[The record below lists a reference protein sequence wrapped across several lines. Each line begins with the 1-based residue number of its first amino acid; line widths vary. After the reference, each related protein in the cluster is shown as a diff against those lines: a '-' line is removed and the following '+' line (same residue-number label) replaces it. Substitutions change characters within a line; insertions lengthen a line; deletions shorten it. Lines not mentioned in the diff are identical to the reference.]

1 MKEVIEKY
9 IQANHFGRFMEMEFT
24 IVKPGEIVYTL
35 PVRKNLL
42 ATETAA
48 HGGALAGLMDAV
60 LGVAALS
67 AVAEEQKRVATLELK
82 ISYFAPAFE
91 GDLITGKGVLLKKG
105 NRIVFSEG
113 ELFNQ
118 NQQLIAKGS
127 GTFTAYPIQEK

>member
-9 IQANHFGRFMEMEFT
+9 IQVNHFGRFMEMEFT
-24 IVKPGEIVYTL
+24 ITAPGEIVYTL
-35 PVRKNLL
+35 PVRTQLL

-82 ISYFAPAFE
+82 ISYFGPAIE
-91 GDLITGKGVLLKKG
+91 GDLITGKGHVIKKG
-105 NRIVFSEG
+105 KRIVFSEG
-113 ELFNQ
+113 ELYNQ
-118 NQQLIAKGS
+118 KNELIAKGS

>member
-1 MKEVIEKY
+1 
-9 IQANHFGRFMEMEFT
+9 
-24 IVKPGEIVYTL
+24 
-35 PVRKNLL
+35 
-42 ATETAA
+42 
-48 HGGALAGLMDAV
+48 

-91 GDLITGKGVLLKKG
+91 GDLITGKGMVLKKG

-118 NQQLIAKGS
+118 NHQLIAKGS